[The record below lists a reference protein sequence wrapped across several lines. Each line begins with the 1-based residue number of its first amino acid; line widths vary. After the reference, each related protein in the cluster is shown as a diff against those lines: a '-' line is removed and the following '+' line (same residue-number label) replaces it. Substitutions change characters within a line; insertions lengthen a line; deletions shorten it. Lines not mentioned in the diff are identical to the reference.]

1 MANVIKLRK
10 GLDINLKGKAK
21 ERKDVLG
28 IKGEYALAPSSF
40 IGVRPKVVVREGDN
54 VKVGDPL
61 FVNKDFEDVVF
72 TSPVS
77 GTVKEIVRGDRR
89 KVLYVKVLASEV
101 QEYKEFEVKGHSNF
115 SDDEL
120 LTLLSSAGLLGY
132 ITQLPYG
139 VSTNTSVKPKSIFVS
154 AFRDMPLS
162 ADFEFELKGNENEFQ
177 TGLTALS
184 RVAKTYLG
192 VGRHQKSEALLGA
205 KDVEVNIFDGPC
217 PAGNASVQVNH
228 LDPVNKGEI
237 VWMVDPMVVIFI
249 GRLLNKGTLDFT
261 RLVAVAGSMINE
273 PSYVETIVGTPLSVI
288 LKDRIVKE
296 QHVRI
301 IDGNPLT
308 GVKSC
313 EEGYLGAFSSEVT
326 VIPEGDDNNEMF
338 GWILPRFN
346 QYSANRSY
354 FSWLLGKKEYDLDS
368 RIKGGERH
376 MIMSGE
382 YDKVLPMDIFGE
394 YLIKAIIAED
404 IDKMEQLGI
413 YEVTPQ
419 DFALAEFV
427 DSSKLE
433 LQSIVRKGL
442 DMLRKENA

>member
-77 GTVKEIVRGDRR
+77 GTIKEIVRGDRR
-89 KVLYVKVLASEV
+89 RVLYIKILASEM
-101 QEYKEFEVKGHSNF
+101 QEYKEFEVKEHSNF

-120 LTLLSSAGLLGY
+120 ITLLSSAGLLGY
-132 ITQLPYG
+132 ISQLPYG
-139 VSTNTSVKPKSIFVS
+139 VSTNASVKPKSIFVS
-154 AFRDMPLS
+154 AFRDRPLS
-162 ADFEFELKGNENEFQ
+162 ADFEFELKGNEKEFQ
-177 TGLTALS
+177 SGLTALS

-192 VGRHQKSEALLGA
+192 IGRNQTSEALLYA
-205 KDVEVNIFDGPC
+205 KDVEVNVFDGPC
-217 PAGNASVQVNH
+217 PAGNASIQVNH
-228 LDPVNKGEI
+228 LDPVNKGEV

-261 RLVAVAGSMINE
+261 RLVAVAGSMIND
-273 PSYVETIVGTPLSVI
+273 PSYVETVVGTPLAAI

-308 GVKSC
+308 GLKSS

-326 VIPEGDDNNEMF
+326 VIPEGDDNNEML

-382 YDKVLPMDIFGE
+382 YDKVLPMDIYGE